1 MKVQNTKLSDIKP
14 YENNPRINDNAV
26 DKVAKS
32 IEEFGFQQPIVVDKT
47 HVIIIG
53 HTQYKA
59 SQKLGLQEVPVVVAD
74 MLSDEQVKAYRLA
87 DNKTNE
93 FAEWD
98 YGLLNIEL
106 GDILDIDMSDFGFA
120 ENVFSDNDLENMMD
134 YEVDARK
141 KTEYKIE
148 ISFESEEK
156 RQQALKELINLGYD
170 AVSK

>member
-1 MKVQNTKLSDIKP
+1 MKVQNMKLSDIKP

-32 IEEFGFQQPIVVDKT
+32 IEEFGFQQPIVVDKNL
-47 HVIIIG
+47 VIIVG
-53 HTQYKA
+53 HTRYKA

-74 MLSDEQVKAYRLA
+74 TLSDEQVKAYRLA

-98 YGLLNIEL
+98 YELLNIEL
-106 GDILDIDMSDFGFA
+106 EDILNIDMEDFGFV

-156 RQQALKELINLGYD
+156 RQQALKELINLGYG